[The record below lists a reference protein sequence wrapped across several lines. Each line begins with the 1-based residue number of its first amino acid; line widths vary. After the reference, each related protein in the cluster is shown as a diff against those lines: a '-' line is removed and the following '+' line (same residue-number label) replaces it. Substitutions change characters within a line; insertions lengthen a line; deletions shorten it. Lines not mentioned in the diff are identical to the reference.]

1 MKVEETE
8 PGKQLHKKVRCLMST
23 EHKTAR
29 KKWES
34 QGMQLFLLQVL
45 LTMSLLFSFINIPEK
60 DTETSHCVSAS
71 ILYKIYGSIFHYLTF
86 IRLFIVVSAFKTI
99 YQKHILSFEIPS
111 KPRAHA
117 WNE

>member
-1 MKVEETE
+1 
-8 PGKQLHKKVRCLMST
+8 MST

-34 QGMQLFLLQVL
+34 QGMQLF
-45 LTMSLLFSFINIPEK
+45 TSSSLNNVIIVYCFINIPEK